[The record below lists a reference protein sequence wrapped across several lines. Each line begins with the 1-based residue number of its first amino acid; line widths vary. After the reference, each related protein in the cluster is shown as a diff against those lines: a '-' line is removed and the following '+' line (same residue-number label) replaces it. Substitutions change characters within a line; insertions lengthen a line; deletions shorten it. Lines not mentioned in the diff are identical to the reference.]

1 MQTHIQTRHCVSV
14 CVRVF
19 CTLLNKNCVLAAR
32 VRASNFCL
40 LKNLPQLRVFPF
52 IFLAV
57 VVYRCVNLYSLEIF
71 LGHTVF
77 SFSCSPLTGGVAEK
91 KLSKNC
97 VPRYIFLSIHPK
109 LSQQSTVYV
118 YVYMY
123 MYMYMYVYILS
134 RACDQALGK
143 KYRLKITHHSAP
155 CANAFWA
162 YQKFSKNVYLCI
174 YYIIL

>member
-1 MQTHIQTRHCVSV
+1 MGPR
-14 CVRVF
+14 
-19 CTLLNKNCVLAAR
+19 AYAR
-32 VRASNFCL
+32 ATFASK
-40 LKNLPQLRVFPF
+40 KNLPQLRVFPF

-91 KLSKNC
+91 KLSKNR

-123 MYMYMYVYILS
+123 TYCHALVTKPWVKNTDLKLSIVVHPLLTRFGLTKNFLKMFIYVS
-134 RACDQALGK
+134 
-143 KYRLKITHHSAP
+143 
-155 CANAFWA
+155 
-162 YQKFSKNVYLCI
+162 I